1 MPANNVTTELSSAYN
16 FLVLGATPS
25 VTNAGATVLTG
36 GGLGI
41 FPAASVT
48 GFPPGV
54 VTAPFTIHLADA
66 AAHQAQIDASAAQSY
81 YLGVGPATPILG
93 PGTLDGKTF
102 TAGTY
107 SSASTINLGVGQTVT
122 LDGGGDQN
130 SLFVFQAGSS
140 MNFDVSSVIKLQN
153 GANARNIV
161 WVAVSGITFG
171 TGATAKGTFIGGTTV
186 ALGTG
191 ATLEGRVISLT
202 AAVTLLGNAI
212 TLPALAAGGAGAG
225 GTSAAGSVTASIILS
240 EICHP
245 DITGKT
251 LRSWGLVTFIA
262 GQYTTGGIAM
272 GLMQYLDVRTV
283 DFNGFL
289 KCDVWGEEPVAA
301 TLYEYHYSPVG
312 DVLQM
317 FNANGTELTNGS
329 QLPTL
334 ILNDIVLFEC
344 TVDRT
349 TVRG

>member
-25 VTNAGATVLTG
+25 VTNAGSTVLTG

-48 GFPPGV
+48 GFPPGI

-66 AAHQAQIDASAAQSY
+66 AAHQAQIDATACQSY
-81 YLGVGPATPILG
+81 YLGVGPATPITG
-93 PGTLDGKTF
+93 PGVLDGKTF

-107 SSASTINLGVGQTVT
+107 NSASTINLGVGQTVT

-130 SLFVFQAGSS
+130 ALFVFQAGSS
-140 MNFDVSSVIKLQN
+140 INFDVSSIVKLQN

-161 WVAVSGITFG
+161 WVAVAGITLG
-171 TGATAKGTFIGGTTV
+171 TSAQVKGTLIGGTTV

-191 ATLEGRVISLT
+191 ATLEGRAISLT
-202 AAVTLLGNAI
+202 AAVTLLGNTI
-212 TLPALAAGGAGAG
+212 TLPALAAGAGAG
-225 GTSAAGSVTASIILS
+225 STSSVASVTAYVILS

-251 LRSWGLVTFIA
+251 LRSWGLVTFVA
-262 GQYTTGGIAM
+262 GGYTTGGIAM

-289 KCDVWGEEPVAA
+289 KCDVWGEEPTLA
-301 TLYEYHYSPVG
+301 TLYEYHYSPVT
-312 DVLQM
+312 DVLQI

-329 QLPTL
+329 QIPAL
-334 ILNDIVLFEC
+334 ILSDIVLFEC

>member
-54 VTAPFTIHLADA
+54 VTAPYTIHLADA
-66 AAHQAQIDASAAQSY
+66 AAQQAQIDATAASGY
-81 YLGVGPATPILG
+81 FLGMGPATPIAG
-93 PGTLDGKTF
+93 PGVLDAKTF
-102 TAGTY
+102 SPGTY

-122 LDGGGDQN
+122 LDGGGDPN
-130 SLFVFQAGSS
+130 SMFVFQAGSS
-140 MNFDVSSVIKLQN
+140 ITFGVNSIVKLQN
-153 GANARNIV
+153 GAAARNIV
-161 WVAVSGITFG
+161 WVAVAGITMG
-171 TGATAKGTFIGGTTV
+171 TGALVNGTCIGGTTV

-191 ATLEGRVISLT
+191 ATVNGRLISLT
-202 AAVTLLGNAI
+202 AAVTLLGNTI
-212 TLPALAAGGAGAG
+212 TLPALAAGTV
-225 GTSAAGSVTASIILS
+225 TSSVGSVTSYAILS

-251 LRSWGLVTFIA
+251 LRSWGLVTFVP

-289 KCDVWGEEPVAA
+289 KCDVWGEEP
-301 TLYEYHYSPVG
+301 TLTSLYEYHYSPVG
-312 DVLQM
+312 DVLQI
-317 FNANGTELTNGS
+317 FNANGTELTNGT
-329 QLPTL
+329 QIPAL